1 MKKNYIFDL
10 YGTLVDIVADEAKP
24 ALWKH
29 LAEFYKVYGCL
40 WTPAQLKETFLFMD
54 AEERRILAEKIHT
67 DRPEIKLER
76 VFIRLLFEPP
86 VSGNG
91 DSSNPHAPVTGVA
104 SKPVVSAAKEF
115 SVHHSP
121 INTDISL
128 LGPCYN
134 PQHMQIKGVSIS
146 TWRRRYVKDK
156 EATIQ
161 SLMTSDWV
169 VAVSNLFRITSRK
182 HLRLYKNTVS
192 TLKAL
197 HAAGKKVF
205 LLSNA
210 QKIFTMP
217 ELEELELPA
226 LFDEMYISS
235 DAEMMKP
242 EKRFMELLL
251 TKEGLDPKDCVMVGN
266 DFFSD
271 IAIARRT
278 GMDSFFLNT
287 AHDTEEEVSRK
298 YKRLCALEKNPKKVR
313 TKIILSGDIK
323 EILTDEF

>member
-40 WTPAQLKETFLFMD
+40 WTPSQLKETFLFMD
-54 AEERRILAEKIHT
+54 AEERRILSARIHT

-76 VFIRLLFEPP
+76 VFIRLLFEQP
-86 VSGNG
+86 
-91 DSSNPHAPVTGVA
+91 SS
-104 SKPVVSAAKEF
+104 
-115 SVHHSP
+115 
-121 INTDISL
+121 
-128 LGPCYN
+128 YN

-146 TWRRRYVKDK
+146 TWRKRYVKDK

-169 VAVSNLFRITSRK
+169 VAVSNLFRVTSRK

-197 HAAGKKVF
+197 HESGKKVF

-217 ELEELELPA
+217 ELEELGLPA

-271 IAIARRT
+271 IAIARRA

-287 AHDTEEEVSRK
+287 AHDTEEEVNRTF
-298 YKRLCALEKNPKKVR
+298 KRLCAVEKNPKKAR

-323 EILTDEF
+323 EILTNEL

>member
-10 YGTLVDIVADEAKP
+10 YGTLVDINADEARP

-40 WTPAQLKETFLFMD
+40 WSPKELHETFLFMD
-54 AEERRILAEKIHT
+54 AEERSILAEKIHT

-76 VFIRLLFEPP
+76 VFIRLLFEKP
-86 VSGNG
+86 VSHAK
-91 DSSNPHAPVTGVA
+91 DSSHPNGPV
-104 SKPVVSAAKEF
+104 
-115 SVHHSP
+115 SP
-121 INTDISL
+121 TSNI
-128 LGPCYN
+128 LGPCYD
-134 PQHMQIKGVSIS
+134 PQQMKIKGVSIS
-146 TWRRRYVKDK
+146 TWRKRYAKDK
-156 EATIQ
+156 EAVTTA
-161 SLMTSDWV
+161 LMTSDWV

-182 HLRLYKNTVS
+182 YLRLYKNTVS

-197 HAAGKKVF
+197 RASGKKVF

-217 ELEELELPA
+217 ELEELGLPP

-251 TKEGLDPKDCVMVGN
+251 TKEDLDPRESVMVGN

-271 IAIARRT
+271 IAIARRA

-287 AHDTEEEVSRK
+287 AHESEEEVRRK
-298 YKRLCALEKNPKKVR
+298 FKRFSAVEKNPKKVK
-313 TKIILSGDIK
+313 THIILSGDIK
-323 EILTDEF
+323 EILADIY